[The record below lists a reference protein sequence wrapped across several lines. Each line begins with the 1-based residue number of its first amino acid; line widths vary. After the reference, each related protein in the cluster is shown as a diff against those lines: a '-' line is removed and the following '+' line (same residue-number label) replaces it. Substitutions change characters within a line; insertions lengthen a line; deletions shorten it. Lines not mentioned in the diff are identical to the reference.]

1 MRYTLLGNSGLRVSE
16 LCLGTITFGDER
28 SFGTPAADAR
38 AQLDMFAEAGGNFVD
53 TASNYAKGNSEKVL
67 GEVLPADRDHWVI
80 GTKYTVSARPGDP
93 NAAGNHRKNLVRSLE
108 ASLRSLRTDYID
120 LLWVHAWDDLT
131 PVEEV
136 MRALDDQV
144 RAGKVHYI
152 GISDAPAWVGAYGQ
166 AVAQFRGYSPLVALE
181 VPYSLAKRDI
191 ERELLPMARAMGLTV
206 CAWEA
211 LGAGLLSGKYVSG
224 AVPNGAR
231 RMGDQPAERVR
242 LAEAVADVAR
252 QAGVS
257 SAQVAL
263 SWLRS
268 RGGVIPIVGARTPEQ
283 LADNL
288 GCVDV
293 ALDEQALARLDE
305 VSAIDLGFPRAFL
318 DAITSLVHGA
328 GVRERIDVP
337 RLFRR

>member
-28 SFGTPAADAR
+28 GFGTPAQDAR
-38 AQLDMFAEAGGNFVD
+38 AQLEMFAEAGGNFVD
-53 TASNYAKGNSEKVL
+53 TASNYAKGNSERLL
-67 GEVLPADRDHWVI
+67 GEVTSADRDYWVI
-80 GTKYTVSARPGDP
+80 GTKYTVSARADDP
-93 NAAGNHRKNLVRSLE
+93 NAAGNHRKNLVRSLD
-108 ASLRSLRTDYID
+108 ASLRALRTDYVD

-144 RAGKVHYI
+144 RAGKVHYV
-152 GISDAPAWVGAYGQ
+152 GISDAPVWVGAYGQ

-181 VPYSLAKRDI
+181 VPYSLAKRDV
-191 ERELLPMARAMGLTV
+191 ERELLPMARAMGMTV

-211 LGAGLLSGKYVSG
+211 LGAGLLSGKYVPG
-224 AVPNGAR
+224 ADADGPR

-252 QAGVS
+252 EVGAP

-263 SWLRS
+263 AWLRS
-268 RGGVIPIVGARTPEQ
+268 RGGVIPIVGARTPRQ

-288 GCVDV
+288 GCVHLEL
-293 ALDEQALARLDE
+293 AEKALARLDE

-318 DAITSLVHGA
+318 DAITTLVHGA
-328 GVRERIDVP
+328 GMRERIDVP
-337 RLFRR
+337 PASRR